1 MIKRRN
7 RFKQT
12 QVLEER
18 LAADSK
24 LARELARKLPPGA
37 EREGLLKRAR
47 RNDVAAHMSEWLR
60 SPGLQKP
67 A

>member
-1 MIKRRN
+1 MIKRRI

-12 QVLEER
+12 QTLEER

-24 LARELARKLPPGA
+24 WARERAHKLPPCA
-37 EREGLLKRAR
+37 ERDALIKRAR

-60 SPGLQKP
+60 SPGLRTP
-67 A
+67 T